1 MKYELNQMV
10 KITNPWSGSDFKKG
24 DLAVVH
30 GIFQH
35 DAEDGIMYTL
45 KALEDDRIFTLY
57 PSEFDAISVGDYIR
71 SLDNERLAYFIAGLV
86 DMDFDSK
93 KIEKLCNIF
102 SSPFT
107 DNLEISLEVDNDSN

>member
-35 DAEDGIMYTL
+35 DVEDGIMYTL

-57 PSEFDAISVGDYIR
+57 PSEFEVISVGDYIR
-71 SLDNERLAYFIAGLV
+71 SLDDTRLAYFLAGIV

-93 KIEKLCNIF
+93 KIEKLYNIF
-102 SSPFT
+102 KSPFT
-107 DNLEISLEVDNDSN
+107 DSLEIFFRG

>member
-24 DLAVVH
+24 DLAFVH

-35 DAEDGIMYTL
+35 DVEDGIMYTL
-45 KALEDDRIFTLY
+45 KSLEDDRIFTLY
-57 PSEFDAISVGDYIR
+57 PSEFEVISVGDYIR
-71 SLDNERLAYFIAGLV
+71 SLDDIKLAYFIAGID

-93 KIEKLCNIF
+93 KIEKLYNIF
-102 SSPFT
+102 KSPF
-107 DNLEISLEVDNDSN
+107 EVDNDSN